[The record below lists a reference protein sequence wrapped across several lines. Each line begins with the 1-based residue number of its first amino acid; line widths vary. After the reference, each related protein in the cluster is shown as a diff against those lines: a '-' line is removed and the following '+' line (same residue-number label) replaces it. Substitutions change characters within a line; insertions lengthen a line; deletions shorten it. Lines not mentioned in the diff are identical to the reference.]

1 MTLRYAPVND
11 DHTISILA
19 DLADEIW
26 HEYWPALIGPDQ
38 TDYMVEQFQSVP
50 ALKHDI
56 YELNYLYYLIYDET
70 NTLVGYTGGCDERFE
85 DDPLGNEACKHGCAI
100 AQRSTKRFFISKIY
114 LRREERGK
122 HYASRIIEFWE
133 NHARMSGLDTLY
145 LTVNKGNDLG
155 VRAYLGRGFETIE
168 ALAAEIGEGF
178 VMDDYIMA
186 KAVTEAATSDLPNTP
201 NLPNED

>member
-1 MTLRYAPVND
+1 MTLRYVPVNND
-11 DHTISILA
+11 RSISILA

-38 TDYMVEQFQSVP
+38 TDYMVEQFQSIP
-50 ALKHDI
+50 ALRHDI
-56 YELNYLYYLIYDET
+56 YQLGYLYYLVYNGEDA
-70 NTLVGYTGGCDERFE
+70 LVGYTGGFDENFE
-85 DDPLGNEACKHGCAI
+85 DDPLSIEACKHGRAI
-100 AQRSTKRFFISKIY
+100 AERSNKRFFISKIY

-133 NHARMSGLDTLY
+133 NHARNNDLDTLY

-155 VRAYLGRGFETIE
+155 IRAYLGRGFETIE
-168 ALAAEIGEGF
+168 SLAAEIGEGF

-186 KAVTEAATSDLPNTP
+186 KAVTPGT
-201 NLPNED
+201 